1 MLVAVRTDIRRLMEN
16 EHNLVN
22 KLGVFFLHIGLHAVI
37 WYRVSH
43 WLTTHHLA
51 PVAAIIAYWAAVL
64 TGAQISPRARIG
76 KGLVIYHPHGVV
88 IGTTA
93 VIGDYCT
100 LTQTNV
106 IGQLRG
112 RGDRPTIGDYFYAG
126 AGAKILG
133 PIQIGNHVKIGANS
147 VVLDSLPDNVTA
159 IGIPAKVVSSK
170 AKLVA

>member
-1 MLVAVRTDIRRLMEN
+1 MLDAVRTDVHRLTES
-16 EHNLVN
+16 EHSLAN
-22 KLGVFFLHIGLHAVI
+22 KLGIFFLHIGLHAVL

-43 WLTTHHLA
+43 WLAMHHLG

-88 IGTTA
+88 IGATA
-93 VIGDYCT
+93 VVGDYCT

-126 AGAKILG
+126 AGAKVLG
-133 PIQIGNHVKIGANS
+133 PIRIGNHVKIGANS
-147 VVLDSLPDNVTA
+147 VVLDSLPDGVTA
-159 IGIPAKVVSSK
+159 IGIPAIIVSSK